1 MNDNYYLLLGL
12 APDAT
17 AVEIKNAAQ
26 YQMAELKAAYTR
38 LSQHS
43 AGTGANQ
50 DYQLL
55 GISAHAN
62 PDALQAAAQRQIA
75 AIKEAYSLLSD
86 PLRRQAYDRQLQT
99 AAPASAA
106 QPQAGPVPLQQKP
119 APALKTK
126 PTPPD
131 HDPYAAPQT
140 DMADFEVPDLVLA
153 TRLRRLAAVL
163 LDGLIYLLALTPL
176 LFVAFQG
183 GLFAAAMEDTAE
195 GAAEGAAEGGI
206 EGAVEGASL
215 PMEAFGSLMLGI
227 MALLILGLLIV
238 NLVLLYR
245 NGQTI
250 GKRLL
255 SIKIVRTDGTRCGLR
270 RIFFLRWLPVGLLG
284 AIPVVG
290 AFISLADALL
300 IFQQSRK
307 CLHDLFAD
315 TIVVEVA

>member
-26 YQMAELKAAYTR
+26 HQMDELKAAYTR

-43 AGTGANQ
+43 AGTGANR

-75 AIKEAYSLLSD
+75 AIKDAYILLND
-86 PLRRQAYDRQLQT
+86 PARRQAYDRQLQT
-99 AAPASAA
+99 AAPANAA
-106 QPQAGPVPLQQKP
+106 QPQAEPVPLQQKP

-140 DMADFEVPDLVLA
+140 DMADFEVSDLVLA

-163 LDGLIYLLALTPL
+163 LDGLIYLLAFTPL
-176 LFVAFQG
+176 LFAAFQG
-183 GLFAAAMEDTAE
+183 GLFAAMQASEE
-195 GAAEGAAEGGI
+195 AADGV
-206 EGAVEGASL
+206 VEGADAAASL
-215 PMEAFGSLMLGI
+215 QSMEIFSPLLLGIMGLLMLGI
-227 MALLILGLLIV
+227 VIA

-255 SIKIVRTDGTRCGLR
+255 SIKIVRTDGERCGLL

-284 AIPVVG
+284 AIPLVG
-290 AFISLADALL
+290 PLISLADALL

-315 TIVVEVA
+315 TIVIEVA